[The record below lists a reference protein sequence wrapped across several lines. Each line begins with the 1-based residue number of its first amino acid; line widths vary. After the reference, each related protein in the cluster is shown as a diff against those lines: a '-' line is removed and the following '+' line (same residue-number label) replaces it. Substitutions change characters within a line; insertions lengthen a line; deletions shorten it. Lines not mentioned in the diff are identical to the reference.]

1 MSTHNYRIDCKFAPK
16 VYSIIVER
24 LKRSYNRK
32 LALMHGYFATF
43 SCEDIEAL
51 IKENK
56 WLKYENNMLK
66 TKFKEVCIINQRL
79 RDKLLN
85 FAEIDNLS
93 SKFWYDS
100 KH

>member
-1 MSTHNYRIDCKFAPK
+1 MSTHNYRIDGKFAPK
-16 VYSIIVER
+16 FYAVRIEQ
-24 LKRSYNRK
+24 LKTAYKKKINAMR
-32 LALMHGYFATF
+32 AYFELF
-43 SCEDIEAL
+43 SCMDNEKL
-51 IKENK
+51 TKENE

-93 SKFWYDS
+93 SKF
-100 KH
+100 